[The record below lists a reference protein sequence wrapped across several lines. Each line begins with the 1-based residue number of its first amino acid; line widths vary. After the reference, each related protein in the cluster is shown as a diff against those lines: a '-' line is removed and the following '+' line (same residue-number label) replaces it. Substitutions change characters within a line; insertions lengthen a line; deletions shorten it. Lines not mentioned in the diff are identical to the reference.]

1 MGLLA
6 HLALG
11 SIYSVTFIVGYR
23 RLKAGEVESAA
34 KYGIVTAATVASDL
48 ALYWLGIGLFS

>member
-11 SIYSVTFIVGYR
+11 SCYSVTFIVGYR
-23 RLKAGEVESAA
+23 RLKTGEVESAA
-34 KYGIVTAATVASDL
+34 KYGIATAAAVAADL
-48 ALYWLGIGLFS
+48 SLYWLGIGLFS